1 MELGE
6 ILQEIQRTLELL
18 LKVMA
23 AGHNQISEKLDQLI
37 PSQMR
42 EAKLEHLRGESV
54 PVETNPSRE

>member
-1 MELGE
+1 MEIGE

-23 AGHNQISEKLDQLI
+23 AGHNQIAAKLDVMI

-42 EAKLEHLRGESV
+42 EAELRGVSV
-54 PVETNPSRE
+54 PVDTNPSRE

>member
-1 MELGE
+1 MEIGE

-23 AGHNQISEKLDQLI
+23 AGHNQIADKLDVMI

-42 EAKLEHLRGESV
+42 EAELRGISV
-54 PVETNPSRE
+54 PVDTNPTRE